1 MKNLILAA
9 MMILFATTANAQKDV
24 TKFLGIPVDGTK
36 AEIIQKL
43 KAKGFTSTV
52 YDREVLEGEF
62 NGEMV
67 NIHIAT
73 NNNKVYRIVVVDQT
87 KRDEEQIIIRFN
99 TLCRQFEKNSKYT
112 PIFDNPTIPDTENIF
127 LGIKRSKKK
136 YQAAYFQGDL
146 TDTVML
152 RTSLEARRGYELL
165 TQRFTQEEL
174 EAKSQEEIM
183 FEIKKISDELL
194 LELLEAKSV
203 WFTIGEYLGKYMI
216 LMYYDNGY
224 NRANGEDL

>member
-36 AEIIQKL
+36 AEMIQKL
-43 KAKGFTSTV
+43 KVKGFTSKA
-52 YDREVLEGEF
+52 YDSEVLEGEF
-62 NGEMV
+62 NGEKV
-67 NIHIAT
+67 NIHIVT

-127 LGIKRSKKK
+127 LGIKRSKKNIK
-136 YQAAYFQGDL
+136 QLIF
-146 TDTVML
+146 
-152 RTSLEARRGYELL
+152 RG
-165 TQRFTQEEL
+165 
-174 EAKSQEEIM
+174 I
-183 FEIKKISDELL
+183 
-194 LELLEAKSV
+194 
-203 WFTIGEYLGKYMI
+203 
-216 LMYYDNGY
+216 
-224 NRANGEDL
+224 